1 MKLSRINAVFAAA
14 LLGTLSGCCLLKDCP
29 ADAKKA
35 TDKQPVAAPAAKP
48 AAKPAAVKK
57 ETKPAAVKKATKPAA
72 KPAVKKAAKPA
83 AKKAVVKKAAKPAV
97 KKAVVKKAAK
107 PAAKPAAVKKATIPA
122 AVKKATK
129 PAAAVKQTK
138 AAAKPA
144 VKKPAAPRKAKPQ
157 TLEQAI
163 KTATTPVQHMRHVK
177 RHEAKK
183 AYAAANK
190 GKIKILMLGDSI
202 THQWEYKPA
211 AEAQKKYITPYNVLN
226 LGCGGDRTQHTLW
239 IIEKSGILDM
249 ISPKLVTIMIGTN
262 NRGQYKSTVA
272 GIKNIIDAVSK
283 KYPDAQILLY
293 AIFPRGKD
301 NKDIRRI
308 ENEKVNAEIVKFCDG
323 KKVVWVDIRSK
334 FLTPA
339 GVLEKSVMPDLL
351 HPKLAKSYAIWGESL
366 KPYFEKF
373 GK

>member
-1 MKLSRINAVFAAA
+1 MKLSRISAVFAAA

-29 ADAKKA
+29 EEAKKA

-48 AAKPAAVKK
+48 AAKPAV
-57 ETKPAAVKKATKPAA
+57 KPAAKPAVKKATKPAA
-72 KPAVKKAAKPA
+72 KPAVKKAT
-83 AKKAVVKKAAKPAV
+83 
-97 KKAVVKKAAK
+97 K
-107 PAAKPAAVKKATIPA
+107 PAAKPAVQ
-122 AVKKATK
+122 KATK
-129 PAAAVKQTK
+129 PAAKPAVQKATK
-138 AAAKPA
+138 PAAKPA
-144 VKKPAAPRKAKPQ
+144 QKKPAAKKAKPQ
-157 TLEQAI
+157 TLEQAV
-163 KTATTPVQHMRHVK
+163 KTATTPVQHKRHVK

-190 GKIKILMLGDSI
+190 DKIKILMLGDSI
-202 THQWEYKPA
+202 THQWEAKPA

-226 LGCGGDRTQHTLW
+226 LGCGGDRTQNTLW

-262 NRGQYKSTVA
+262 NRGQYKATVA
-272 GIKNIIDAVSK
+272 GIKNIIDAVNK
-283 KYPDAQILLY
+283 KYPEAQILLY

-301 NKDIRRI
+301 NKDVRRI